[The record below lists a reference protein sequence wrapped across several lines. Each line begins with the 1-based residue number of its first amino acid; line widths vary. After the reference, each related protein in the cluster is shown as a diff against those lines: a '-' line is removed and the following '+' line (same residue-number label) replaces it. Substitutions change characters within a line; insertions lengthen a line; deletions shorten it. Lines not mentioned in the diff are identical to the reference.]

1 MREKCLRCFRPRASC
16 LCADIVPVETGVTF
30 LFLTH
35 PKEAYHQRTGSGR
48 LACLSLPP
56 AKIITG
62 VDFSSSRAL
71 SGYLSNPEFYP
82 VLLYPGEQA
91 RTGRALA
98 EDAPALANGQK
109 RLLVLVL
116 DATWFFAKKMLR
128 LSPNLH
134 TLPRVTLSG
143 AYRSQFRF
151 KRQPAPECLSTIEAC
166 YYLIRELQQASL
178 VPRTCDP
185 APLMTVF
192 TKMVDFQLACEHER
206 KKNGLPGNHA
216 YDNKPPL
223 NRSDLHR
230 KHSPRTKRSGKPQCW
245 RGGRGSGEGG
255 EQRL

>member
-62 VDFSSSRAL
+62 IDFSSSRTL

-116 DATWFFAKKMLR
+116 DATCQTCTRSRALR
-128 LSPNLH
+128 FPAHTARSSALS
-134 TLPRVTLSG
+134 
-143 AYRSQFRF
+143 
-151 KRQPAPECLSTIEAC
+151 
-166 YYLIRELQQASL
+166 ASL
-178 VPRTCDP
+178 HPSAFLR
-185 APLMTVF
+185 
-192 TKMVDFQLACEHER
+192 
-206 KKNGLPGNHA
+206 
-216 YDNKPPL
+216 
-223 NRSDLHR
+223 
-230 KHSPRTKRSGKPQCW
+230 
-245 RGGRGSGEGG
+245 
-255 EQRL
+255 